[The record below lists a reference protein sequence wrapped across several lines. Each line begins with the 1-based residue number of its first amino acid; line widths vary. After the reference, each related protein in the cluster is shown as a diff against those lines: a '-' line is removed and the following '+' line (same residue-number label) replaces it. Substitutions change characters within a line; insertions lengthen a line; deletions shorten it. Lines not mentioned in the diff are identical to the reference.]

1 MPLIGALTT
10 FSAGTKA
17 KAAEVNSNFTI
28 IRNAVNNFAVFKDVA
43 TTVSAT
49 LTFSAAPIF
58 GVGASVVAGGISIA
72 AGGISVVGN
81 SSIVGTL
88 GGLLGLTVASGG
100 VTVSAGNLRLAGG
113 QGSSAQ
119 FDVGNSGAGTAVVDW
134 NQGNSQKITL
144 TGNATLQFGNPLAG
158 AHYFLRISQDATG
171 SRTVTWPAAVHWSN
185 GVAPTLTTTPSRVD
199 LVAFYYDG
207 TTYFGVLV
215 AANFV
220 A

>member
-43 TTVSAT
+43 ATISAT
-49 LTFSAAPIF
+49 ITFSAAPVLA
-58 GVGASVVAGGISIA
+58 VGASIVTGGLAIA
-72 AGGISVVGN
+72 AGGITVVGN
-81 SSIVGTL
+81 SSITGTL
-88 GGLLGLTVASGG
+88 GGITGLTVASGG
-100 VTVSAGNLRLAGG
+100 AVISGGNLRVASG

-134 NQGNSQKITL
+134 DRGNSQKITL

-185 GVAPTLTTTPSRVD
+185 GVAPTLTTTASRVD